1 MLRQANRKELWRLAK
16 AVFGTF
22 LYSAGLNLFVVPLG
36 LYTGG
41 LMGLCQLLRS
51 GILLL
56 LGMES
61 LQFDFA
67 GVILYVINV
76 PLLLLAWRSLGGRYF
91 RNTVIC
97 STTCSLF
104 LSLLP
109 VPAVPIIADV
119 LTSCLVGG
127 IISGLGIGMTLTCG
141 ASAGG
146 SELLGMYFSCKGARF
161 SIGQF
166 NLGLNLV
173 LFTLFGLLFSVET
186 MIYSILNAVVLSMA
200 IDRAHKQ
207 SVNVQVLIFTKKD
220 TPELD
225 ALIMNKLY
233 RGMTRWEGKGGY
245 TGDDTHIL
253 CVCLNKYEIEELRTE
268 LYKVDPN
275 AFFIIQE
282 GVHVSSNFQ
291 RRLY

>member
-1 MLRQANRKELWRLAK
+1 MLHRAIRKGWGRVAM

-36 LYTGG
+36 LFTGG
-41 LMGLCQLLRS
+41 LMGLCQLLRT

-61 LQFDFA
+61 LPFDFA
-67 GVILYVINV
+67 GAILFVINV
-76 PLLLLAWRSLGGRYF
+76 PLLLMAWRSLGGQYF

-104 LSLLP
+104 LSIVP
-109 VPAVPIIADV
+109 VPAVPIISDV

-127 IISGLGIGMTLTCG
+127 FLSGMGIGLTLTCG

-146 SELLGMYFSCKGARF
+146 SELLGMYFSHKGARF

-173 LFTLFGLLFSVET
+173 LFALFGLLFSVEI
-186 MIYSILNAVVLSMA
+186 MIYSIINSVAASLAM
-200 IDRAHKQ
+200 DRAHKQ

-225 ALIMNKLY
+225 ALIMNKIY

-245 TGDDTHIL
+245 TGDDTHII
-253 CVCLNKYEIEELRTE
+253 CVCLNKYEIELLRTE